1 MIYYPFIWIFMSY
14 VETRK
19 PTLLLMSIITV
30 VGTVLLIGLS
40 YLVLVFMDM
49 PVRMFLKNKLAGSS
63 STVSG

>member
-1 MIYYPFIWIFMSY
+1 MIHYPFIWIFMSY
-14 VETRK
+14 VEIHK

>member
-1 MIYYPFIWIFMSY
+1 MSY